1 MVLESCCKLLSSSTS
16 VDDYENCRMQTAD
29 VSVDEVGCYELAI
42 VEWMVDIAM
51 GIDAGVMVS
60 ALETK
65 LLN

>member
-1 MVLESCCKLLSSSTS
+1 
-16 VDDYENCRMQTAD
+16 MQTAD
-29 VSVDEVGCYELAI
+29 ISVDEVGCYELAI

-65 LLN
+65 LRRYSSSKAH

>member
-1 MVLESCCKLLSSSTS
+1 
-16 VDDYENCRMQTAD
+16 MQTMQTVG
-29 VSVDEVGCYELAI
+29 VSVDEVGCYQLDI

-65 LLN
+65 LLNNVYEHARN